1 MMRKIILIFLISITG
16 LLLIFIII
24 KFIYIVYSLLPTSS
38 FLPVIKQIGNGLK
51 NEWQLKTEAEI
62 ETRFNKWKEDMKLEE
77 QQNKEKI
84 KHDHYIIGQA
94 WRQALLWSWIACW
107 ILWWYLWKDE
117 GYP

>member
-1 MMRKIILIFLISITG
+1 MIKKIISKILVLIIL
-16 LLLIFIII
+16 LLLIFIIVKI
-24 KFIYIVYSLLPTSS
+24 IYIFYSLLPIS
-38 FLPVIKQIGNGLK
+38 FLSVIKHISNEPK

-62 ETRFNKWKEDMKLEE
+62 ETRFNKWKEDIKLKE
-77 QQNKEKI
+77 QQDKEKI

-94 WRQALLWSWIACW
+94 WRQTLLWSWIACW